1 MARTL
6 ARYRRQRP
14 HELRSVKGLKVK
26 GKRYTRA
33 DLKDHDLIMARR
45 IVAAGLECTG
55 LEETDLASLPKN
67 DERKALIA
75 HLLMERTSVPQK
87 WIVEKL
93 AMGSAPYVSRLAKE
107 MGQRIAAG
115 DRVMKRLK
123 KATIARII
131 TWYPFLPGGLR

>member
-1 MARTL
+1 
-6 ARYRRQRP
+6 
-14 HELRSVKGLKVK
+14 
-26 GKRYTRA
+26 
-33 DLKDHDLIMARR
+33 MARR
-45 IVAAGLECTG
+45 LVAAGMECAG

-107 MGQRIAAG
+107 MGQRIAGG
-115 DRVMKRLK
+115 DRAMKRMK
-123 KATIARII
+123 KAIVARFI
-131 TWYPFLPGGLR
+131 T